1 MASLEP
7 TLRRIIVGY
16 RAIAML
22 WLLSLALVALT
33 STPRATYPVVIVAAV
48 ALAAAWTALT
58 LWISFR
64 RPGLFRSWAFLGLDT
79 LVSALILVS
88 PNVAGSPNFVGGYP
102 LSSVLI
108 GVLGKGLPGA
118 TAPVLVLVSLV
129 LIQIGMGDRPG
140 DPTVLS
146 SNVLVYPFMA
156 APVTWAV
163 GALRRSDRMRI
174 SAEVNLEEE
183 RADRIRAEERS
194 ELAAHLHDSVLQT
207 LALIQRSSTDPEEV
221 VALARGQERD
231 LRAWLYGSPLD
242 GESFESTMIAS
253 AAEVEDAYKVRV
265 ELVTV
270 GDAPLNDGLRSLI
283 SAVREAMVNAAKH
296 SGASEISVFAE
307 VASDRVMVFVRDRG
321 SGFDQN
327 NVPADRKGV
336 SESIKGRMSRH
347 GGTFVIQ
354 SDPGLGTEVRLTMHL

>member
-1 MASLEP
+1 MISLET

-22 WLLSLALVALT
+22 WMLSLALVSLA
-33 STPRATYPVVIVAAV
+33 SDEAERPAVIVAAV
-48 ALAAAWTALT
+48 GLVAAWTSLT

-64 RPGLFRSWAFLGLDT
+64 RPGIFRSWAFLGLDT
-79 LVSALILVS
+79 FVSALILVS
-88 PNVAGSPNFVGGYP
+88 PDLAGSPNFVGGYP

-108 GVLGKGLPGA
+108 GVLGKGLLGA

-129 LIQIGMGDRPG
+129 LIQIAIGDRIG

-163 GALRRSDRMRI
+163 GALRRSDRLRI
-174 SAEVNLEEE
+174 AAESNLEDE
-183 RADRIRAEERS
+183 RAERIRAEERS

-207 LALIQRSSTDPEEV
+207 LALIQRSSTDADEV

-231 LRAWLYGSPLD
+231 LRSWLYGSRLD
-242 GESFESTMIAS
+242 GESFESAMVTTG
-253 AAEVEDAYKVRV
+253 AEIEESYKVPI
-265 ELVTV
+265 ELVV
-270 GDAPLNDGLRSLI
+270 VSDAPLSDGLRSMI
-283 SAVREAMVNAAKH
+283 AAAREAMINAAKH

-307 VASDRVMVFVRDRG
+307 VIGDRAMVFVRDRG
-321 SGFDQN
+321 TGFD
-327 NVPADRKGV
+327 PESIPEDRKGV
-336 SESIKGRMSRH
+336 SESIQGRMARH
-347 GGTFVIQ
+347 GGSSVID
-354 SDPGLGTEVRLTMHL
+354 SKPGTGTEVRLTMHL